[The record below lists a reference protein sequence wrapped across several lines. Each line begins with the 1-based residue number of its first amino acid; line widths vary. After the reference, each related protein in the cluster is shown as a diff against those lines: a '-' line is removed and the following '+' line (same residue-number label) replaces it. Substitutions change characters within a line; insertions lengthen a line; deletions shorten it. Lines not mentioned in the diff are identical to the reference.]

1 MNVLDANWGSSTQSQ
16 TFLTALKG
24 IHNLSKM
31 EDHVKNYRPKVS
43 FQQALEKQFLIPIFP
58 PESLQR
64 WDCKRLWVKKI
75 KTKTWSDQWLKKMTH
90 DNSTW
95 SINDLDSLT
104 LRW

>member
-58 PESLQR
+58 QSLSR
-64 WDCKRLWVKKI
+64 GETVSASGWKKLRP
-75 KTKTWSDQWLKKMTH
+75 KL
-90 DNSTW
+90 
-95 SINDLDSLT
+95 DLISG
-104 LRW
+104 